1 MTSEV
6 PNPGLTT
13 NSQLNH
19 LVKDAQAIGM
29 ELKGLASFVSHK
41 KKKKQW
47 TCILFSHKEHG
58 NQAIHRREARTDSPS
73 ATMSTLNIPSHSSA
87 ATFLDHPSVIHLWSS
102 IEQNSNTSPYGWSM
116 LIPYSSWEPHP
127 FYQQVRSRAWC
138 QNACGPGSAPAPVG
152 TSSKKRPRPSPK
164 PLRYDENGKIT
175 GFFIDLSLVPLD
187 FSRISSRFQ
196 ENQPWI

>member
-29 ELKGLASFVSHK
+29 ELKGLASFASHT

-73 ATMSTLNIPSHSSA
+73 ATMSTLSIPSHSSA

-102 IEQNSNTSPYGWSM
+102 MIEQNIFTPYGWSM
-116 LIPYSSWEPHP
+116 LIPYSSWEPHLP
-127 FYQQVRSRAWC
+127 TGSFPRLMPKCVWPRQC
-138 QNACGPGSAPAPVG
+138 PGAGWYFLKKA
-152 TSSKKRPRPSPK
+152 SSTISKASEIWWKWK
-164 PLRYDENGKIT
+164 NH
-175 GFFIDLSLVPLD
+175 
-187 FSRISSRFQ
+187 RIFL
-196 ENQPWI
+196 